1 MAGKHKTLLTILASA
16 LAFSALV
23 PNLALAQD
31 EWSATGSDSRTRE
44 IIRRYRTLLERRPNE
59 GRVLDRL
66 LEEVGTGRGLQAL
79 IEDYERMAT
88 AEPGEFAYQMILGHL
103 YKRTGRVDEA
113 IEAYTLA
120 SEIEPENSLPWI
132 SLADAYARAERIDEA
147 RDAYERALEMTS
159 DSSSQEEILFALADI
174 AFSQRDFDE
183 ATSYF
188 TRLVD
193 LNPRDAYLR
202 TQLADTLVEYG
213 RYQEAIEQ
221 YEAIADLAGRD
232 QRQRAMAIGTIG
244 DILVELG
251 ETDQAVERYREAQG
265 YARRGTWLWDDL
277 EQRIIEA
284 FRLAGDLATLVAFY
298 EEEWS
303 RPSSDETRI
312 LAELYLEVGRQDDA
326 LVLYQQLVEEEPD
339 SIDARLDLIR
349 IYDQRG
355 EIEDVI
361 EQYEAILAMTD
372 EPIHFF
378 QLAQIQRSNGDEASA
393 LATLQ
398 EALERFQQRPSVL
411 SQVADRYLRWGHREQ
426 AEAIYQRLVELEPD
440 NPDYLIALGE
450 FQYMEGRLEEAIS
463 TWDRLLEIIPDRAQ
477 AQTQLA
483 RVYADHGMISDA
495 ITLFEQA
502 SEADPENELILEE
515 MAEVYEESSRYQNA
529 LDTWSHLA
537 DVSSDP
543 YVQATARSRI
553 ISIQNRQGVLRDR
566 LGDMLVRFNSDPTDI
581 YAGLFLG
588 EAYLA
593 LEDFANAEF
602 VLIQL
607 LEVNGD
613 QMEAL
618 NHLSDL
624 YVSQNR
630 IDEAIEV
637 LERAA
642 AADPY
647 EARDIYYQIVDL
659 CLIIF
664 DDSRA
669 ISFAQLAIEQNP
681 NDARGYYRLGRVYWR
696 MGQLERA
703 VTALEE
709 AMRLDR
715 RDFQTALDLA
725 QVYEGLERYSQADE
739 LYRQVIRRS
748 RDRSEIAHAGQR
760 AIVVNQMVGT
770 LDDLLRDLESLL
782 YRPDFEHVSRR
793 LAIEVIQRMVEPQL
807 AELAL
812 GSDDRPGEIDIE
824 ALALRSNRTLLTIL
838 NDTDPMLRVNAL
850 VLLGHLLSSEST
862 GAVSLALQDEEDF
875 VRAEAAFTLGL
886 IADSSVVDA
895 LIEVTTDPSSSVR
908 SLAAWALGEIG
919 DVRGVHA
926 LLGVLTA
933 DENPSVQAMAAL
945 SLGRIGDPQA
955 NGHLVTVAAEG
966 DDNPQWAA
974 VWALG
979 AIADPSARDTLEVAL
994 RLGSP
999 RLQRFAAWSLGR
1011 LGPTEST
1018 ISALLTTMWSGNPE
1032 NERAAELS
1040 LRQLNSG
1047 GTDLPSIDAE
1057 QFWDRQFQLF
1067 NVRSYLGELSTTPL
1081 SDLPQGGT
1089 YVLTEATTQIIETL
1103 EELLISLEGTRIDG
1117 VLLDLSAAP
1126 STTNPQH
1133 SGVSLGLLTINVGD
1147 DLTRIDAAVER
1158 IGLAISPNLV
1168 ALLDSEHTSTRRL
1181 ATRVLGRIGAANAN
1195 SSAVDALIELAE
1207 DSGPALQ
1214 AEAVWALGEI
1224 GDGQGR
1230 EVIERLLASHSCE
1243 VRAAAAV
1250 AYGALTPN
1258 GAARLETIITTDECV
1273 EARVGAAIGL
1283 GRMGG
1288 DDSVA
1293 ALESAI
1299 DDDSDFVRAEVARHL
1314 QQSTR
1319 PTAQQ
1324 ILEILRADPSA
1335 AVRTAA
1341 MGDE

>member
-1 MAGKHKTLLTILASA
+1 MVGKHKTLLTILAAA
-16 LAFSALV
+16 LAFSVLV

-31 EWSATGSDSRTRE
+31 DWSAGSTDSRTRE

-79 IEDYERMAT
+79 IEDYERLAND
-88 AEPGEFAYQMILGHL
+88 EPGDFAYQMILGHL
-103 YKRTGRVDEA
+103 YKRTGRVDDA
-113 IEAYTLA
+113 IEAYDLA
-120 SEIEPENSLPWI
+120 SEIEPENALPLI
-132 SLADAYARAERIDEA
+132 SLADAYVRAERIDEA

-174 AFSQRDFDE
+174 AFSQREFDE

-188 TRLVD
+188 ARLVD

-232 QRQRAMAIGTIG
+232 QRQRAMAVGTIG

-251 ETDQAVERYREAQG
+251 ETDQAVQRYREAQG

-284 FRLAGDLATLVAFY
+284 FRLAGDLVTLVAFY
-298 EEEWS
+298 EQQWS
-303 RPSSDETRI
+303 RPSSDERRI

-326 LVLYQQLVEEEPD
+326 LALYQELVEEQPD

-349 IYDQRG
+349 ILEQRG
-355 EIEDVI
+355 EVDDVI
-361 EQYEAILAMTD
+361 EQYGAILAITD

-378 QLAQIQRSNGDEASA
+378 QLAQIQRANGDEASA
-393 LATLQ
+393 LDTL
-398 EALERFQQRPSVL
+398 EAALERFQQRSTVL

-426 AEAIYQRLVELEPD
+426 AEAIYERLVELEPD
-440 NPDYLIALGE
+440 NPDYIIALGE

-463 TWDRLLEIIPDRAQ
+463 TWDRLLEIIPDRAE

-483 RVYADHGMISDA
+483 RTYADHGMISDA

-502 SEADPENELILEE
+502 NEADPGNELILEE

-537 DVSSDP
+537 EVSSDP

-553 ISIQNRQGVLRDR
+553 ISIQARQGVLRDR
-566 LGDMLVRFNSDPTDI
+566 LGDMLVRFNSDPTDV

-588 EAYLA
+588 EAYLV
-593 LEDFANAEF
+593 LEDFGNAEF
-602 VLIQL
+602 VLLQL

-630 IDEAIEV
+630 IEEAIEV

-642 AADPY
+642 TADPY
-647 EARDIYYQIVDL
+647 EARDIYYEIVDL
-659 CLIIF
+659 SLAIF

-703 VTALEE
+703 STALEE

-725 QVYEGLERYSQADE
+725 QVYEGLERYIQADE

-760 AIVVNQMVGT
+760 AIVVNQMMGT

-782 YRPDFEHVSRR
+782 HRPDFEHVSRQ
-793 LAIEVIQRMVEPQL
+793 LAIAVIQRLVEPQL
-807 AELAL
+807 AELAH
-812 GSDDRPGEIDIE
+812 GSNESQGEIDIE
-824 ALALRSNRTLLTIL
+824 QLAQRSNRTLLTIL
-838 NDTDPMLRVNAL
+838 NDTDPMLRVEAL
-850 VLLGHLLSSEST
+850 VLLGQLVSFDSI

-886 IADSSVVDA
+886 IADASVVDA
-895 LIEVTTDPSSSVR
+895 LIEATTDSSVSVR

-926 LLGVLTA
+926 LLGALTA
-933 DENPSVQAMAAL
+933 DENPSVQAIAAL

-955 NGHLVTVAAEG
+955 NGHLVAVASEG
-966 DDNPQWAA
+966 DNNPQWAA

-979 AIADPSARDTLEVAL
+979 AIADPSIREPLEVAL
-994 RLGSP
+994 RQGSV
-999 RLQRFAAWSLGR
+999 RTQRFAAWSLGR
-1011 LGPTEST
+1011 LDPTEST
-1018 ISALLTTMWSGNPE
+1018 ISALLVTMWSGNPE

-1040 LRQLNSG
+1040 LRQLGSG
-1047 GTDLPSIDAE
+1047 GTSLPSVDAE
-1057 QFWDRQFQLF
+1057 PFWDRQYQLF
-1067 NVRSYLGELSTTPL
+1067 NVRSYLNELSTTPL

-1103 EELLISLEGTRIDG
+1103 QELLVSLEGTRIDD

-1126 STTNPQH
+1126 STTGPQH
-1133 SGVSLGLLTINVGD
+1133 SGISLGLLTVNIGD
-1147 DLTRIDAAVER
+1147 DLAEIDAAVQR

-1168 ALLDSEHTSTRRL
+1168 ALLESGHTSTRRL
-1181 ATRVLGRIGAANAN
+1181 ATRVLGRIGAPNAH

-1207 DSGPALQ
+1207 DSAPALQ
-1214 AEAVWALGEI
+1214 AEAAWALGEI
-1224 GDGQGR
+1224 GDDDGR
-1230 EVIERLLASHSCE
+1230 EVVERLLSSDLCE

-1250 AYGALTPN
+1250 AYGALTSN
-1258 GAARLETIITTDECV
+1258 GAARLETILTTDECV

-1283 GRMGG
+1283 GRMGTTE
-1288 DDSVA
+1288 SVA
-1293 ALESAI
+1293 ALESGI
-1299 DDDSDFVRAEVARHL
+1299 NDDSDFVRAEVARHL
-1314 QQSTR
+1314 QLSPLPLAHQL
-1319 PTAQQ
+1319 
-1324 ILEILRADPSA
+1324 LEILRADPSA

-1341 MGDE
+1341 MSEE